1 MRVGSSGPV
10 PVLRSL
16 VVGAAELVDE
26 AGYQGP
32 DGGSLYMSLAMCTP
46 WLVCPLTVLY
56 TLSITKNSISTVS
69 SELGIWMNRWH
80 RSSENSGVSSSRIS
94 EGNRSDE
101 TVEGSNVDVGTSR
114 STDIQ
119 QPCSVHDVVC
129 TVEIQGEWHCHI
141 LFPWE

>member
-1 MRVGSSGPV
+1 MFSVLGRSMGATPRLCMRVGGSGPE
-10 PVLRSL
+10 PVLRRL
-16 VVGAAELVDE
+16 VVGAAEILDE

-80 RSSENSGVSSSRIS
+80 RSSE
-94 EGNRSDE
+94 
-101 TVEGSNVDVGTSR
+101 
-114 STDIQ
+114 
-119 QPCSVHDVVC
+119 
-129 TVEIQGEWHCHI
+129 I
-141 LFPWE
+141 LADHLEDQ